1 MSVLNLNRVINPA
14 TVAVVGASAAK
25 GSVGAVIMSNM
36 VQCGFKGDIF
46 PVNPKYDTVMGID
59 ACPDAADLPDG
70 IDMAVIA
77 VPIEKVPDI
86 LVTCSQKH
94 MGGAVI
100 ISAGDELAGDKPAG
114 DPAQKIRN
122 RIKKISDRTGLRII
136 GPGSVGVM
144 NAALGLNA
152 NFMHQTP
159 VPGKIAF
166 LSQSGAVCTAVLDMA
181 MRENIGFSHFISLG
195 SMADVGFADMIDFFG
210 SSYEVESIIMVVENL
225 THIRNFM
232 SAARAGS
239 RVKPI
244 IVMKSDWS
252 GPDRSMG
259 GDDVYNALFKRAGI
273 LRVKEFEA
281 LFDCAKFLARQPRPR
296 GPKLAII
303 SNAAG
308 IGVMAKD
315 ALAGHGFKP
324 AELSRRTMDALE
336 QLLKENWSR
345 TNPIDLSG
353 IPRVSQYTAAV
364 KICMAA
370 PEIDGLL
377 LLSSPVG
384 THDSTGLAKDL
395 AGFLKTSPCPVFTA
409 WMGGLDLDQ
418 SRTIFNRAGIVTY
431 ETPERAVRAF
441 LNLYQYGKN
450 LEILQEIPCRTD
462 KRLEIRKFEARD
474 IVDKALAHRGGILPD
489 QTAKDLLMS
498 YGIPVDPGMDPASSD
513 YELIIQAIQYQD
525 FGPVI
530 RFGLGGV
537 LTDVFRDM
545 STALPPLSRLLAAT
559 AIEETRISR
568 VFQGGR
574 GIQKLDTAMLEETLI
589 RLSRLVTD
597 FPEIKFLEMNPV
609 RVVNGRISAAGIRV
623 MVEKTDIKSPAHLV
637 ISPYPYWQE
646 TSFTVKDDE
655 PVFVR
660 PVRPSDAPQMIE
672 LFYDL
677 SPETIYLRF
686 FSPIKRISR
695 SMLIRMTQIDYD
707 REIALIAFSGSSSA
721 GKIVGVAR
729 IIFVLNQK
737 KGEFSIVLADKWH
750 KKGLAA
756 KLLGHALA
764 CARECG
770 LEQVW
775 GPVMTTNTA
784 MLGLGEKLGF
794 RVARDPDSSE
804 YKLTIDLNGLNP
816 LIHRT

>member
-1 MSVLNLNRVINPA
+1 
-14 TVAVVGASAAK
+14 
-25 GSVGAVIMSNM
+25 
-36 VQCGFKGDIF
+36 
-46 PVNPKYDTVMGID
+46 
-59 ACPDAADLPDG
+59 
-70 IDMAVIA
+70 
-77 VPIEKVPDI
+77 
-86 LVTCSQKH
+86 
-94 MGGAVI
+94 
-100 ISAGDELAGDKPAG
+100 
-114 DPAQKIRN
+114 
-122 RIKKISDRTGLRII
+122 
-136 GPGSVGVM
+136 
-144 NAALGLNA
+144 
-152 NFMHQTP
+152 
-159 VPGKIAF
+159 
-166 LSQSGAVCTAVLDMA
+166 
-181 MRENIGFSHFISLG
+181 
-195 SMADVGFADMIDFFG
+195 
-210 SSYEVESIIMVVENL
+210 
-225 THIRNFM
+225 
-232 SAARAGS
+232 
-239 RVKPI
+239 
-244 IVMKSDWS
+244 
-252 GPDRSMG
+252 
-259 GDDVYNALFKRAGI
+259 
-273 LRVKEFEA
+273 
-281 LFDCAKFLARQPRPR
+281 
-296 GPKLAII
+296 
-303 SNAAG
+303 
-308 IGVMAKD
+308 
-315 ALAGHGFKP
+315 
-324 AELSRRTMDALE
+324 
-336 QLLKENWSR
+336 
-345 TNPIDLSG
+345 
-353 IPRVSQYTAAV
+353 
-364 KICMAA
+364 
-370 PEIDGLL
+370 
-377 LLSSPVG
+377 
-384 THDSTGLAKDL
+384 
-395 AGFLKTSPCPVFTA
+395 
-409 WMGGLDLDQ
+409 
-418 SRTIFNRAGIVTY
+418 
-431 ETPERAVRAF
+431 
-441 LNLYQYGKN
+441 
-450 LEILQEIPCRTD
+450 
-462 KRLEIRKFEARD
+462 
-474 IVDKALAHRGGILPD
+474 
-489 QTAKDLLMS
+489 MS